1 MTEKNN
7 KELFKSF
14 FILGLVSISILFI
27 FVYCDYFY
35 NYTNKDGALQF
46 SYIALFISIL
56 TLFALGTFEFYTK
69 YYETN
74 KSLKIN
80 RYKLEMLMQEIA
92 TNQDI
97 LNNVFLKNKE
107 VTLKNKIK
115 EKKSVYS
122 ILASGFL
129 TTSLKDILENI
140 YLENQFLRAKITFY
154 HFRIDSIN
162 SMINIQAYR
171 NFDVESQLLNYK
183 NIYMLMEKKV
193 VMTFF
198 EKSDKDIDKNL
209 KYIYA
214 EPIDLNELFDK
225 LINDV
230 KDYIKNY
237 C

>member
-1 MTEKNN
+1 MGIKNFFVEEIEEGKKRKRDWPLIIFVSIFLLLILSGIFN
-7 KELFKSF
+7 DNLGFAGQLGGYFLWIWIIFWLIFWLTKCVVKNTKELFKSF

-140 YLENQFLRAKITFY
+140 Y
-154 HFRIDSIN
+154 
-162 SMINIQAYR
+162 
-171 NFDVESQLLNYK
+171 
-183 NIYMLMEKKV
+183 
-193 VMTFF
+193 
-198 EKSDKDIDKNL
+198 
-209 KYIYA
+209 
-214 EPIDLNELFDK
+214 
-225 LINDV
+225 
-230 KDYIKNY
+230 
-237 C
+237 

>member
-1 MTEKNN
+1 
-7 KELFKSF
+7 
-14 FILGLVSISILFI
+14 
-27 FVYCDYFY
+27 
-35 NYTNKDGALQF
+35 
-46 SYIALFISIL
+46 
-56 TLFALGTFEFYTK
+56 
-69 YYETN
+69 
-74 KSLKIN
+74 
-80 RYKLEMLMQEIA
+80 MLMQEIA